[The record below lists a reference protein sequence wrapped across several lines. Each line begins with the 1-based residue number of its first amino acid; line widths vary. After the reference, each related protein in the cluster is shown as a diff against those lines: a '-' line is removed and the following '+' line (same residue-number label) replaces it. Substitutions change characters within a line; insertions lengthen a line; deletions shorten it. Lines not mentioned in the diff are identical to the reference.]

1 MQEWNQ
7 LDPEGP
13 LVKFFIPN
21 NTSACIPIKTHY
33 TVKPIDN
40 DITTLKVV
48 EAFKSFRVKTINHQ
62 GFKEQLLIAGIT
74 FFFFFAKQVLEP
86 WFEQLML
93 GVITQILG

>member
-62 GFKEQLLIAGIT
+62 GWIT